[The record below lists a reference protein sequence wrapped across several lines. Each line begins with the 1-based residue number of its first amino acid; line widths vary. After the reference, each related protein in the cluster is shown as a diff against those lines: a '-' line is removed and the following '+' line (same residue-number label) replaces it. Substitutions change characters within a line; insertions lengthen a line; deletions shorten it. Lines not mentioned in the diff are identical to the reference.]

1 MLSQIQI
8 RNFLEIALKNAE
20 QALKLNNYPIGCVVV
35 DSKGNIVAETMNE
48 CTTSE
53 DISAHA
59 EIVALRKIGKAINK
73 YSNRDHYLFTSL
85 EPCFG
90 CSFFIARS
98 NIREIY
104 SALKDP
110 HKGGTSDL
118 RSQEQFSEFFQKI
131 HLYNEPFDD
140 LAIKSKELMRA
151 YFINIRNIDAAEC
164 YK

>member
-90 CSFFIARS
+90 CSFFLARS

>member
-104 SALKDP
+104 SALKDS
-110 HKGGTSDL
+110 HKGGTGDL

>member
-1 MLSQIQI
+1 MFLQTQI
-8 RNFLEIALKNAE
+8 RNFLEIALSKAE
-20 QALKLNNYPIGCVVV
+20 EAFKLNNYPIGCVVV
-35 DSKGNIVAETMNE
+35 DSEGTIVAETMNE

-59 EIVALRKIGKAINK
+59 EIVALRKIGKSINK
-73 YSNRDHYLFTSL
+73 YSNGDHFLFTSL

-118 RSQEQFSEFFQKI
+118 RSQEQFSDFFQKI
-131 HLYNEPFDD
+131 HLYNEPFED
-140 LAIKSKELMRA
+140 LAIKSKELMRK
-151 YFINIRNIDAAEC
+151 YFISIGNNDAAEC